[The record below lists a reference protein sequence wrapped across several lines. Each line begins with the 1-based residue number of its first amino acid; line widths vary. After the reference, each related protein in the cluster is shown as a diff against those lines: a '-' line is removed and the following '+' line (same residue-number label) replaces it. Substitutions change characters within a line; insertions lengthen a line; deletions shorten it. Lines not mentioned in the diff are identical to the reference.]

1 MIFKVIFMKY
11 IIDLPDDDKL
21 ILKQDGWIVRHNGWV
36 AISLPESELQEYEDN
51 NEDNNEDIVEFR

>member
-1 MIFKVIFMKY
+1 MKY
-11 IIDLPDDDKL
+11 IIDLPDDDDKL
-21 ILKQDGWIVRHNGWV
+21 ILRQDGWIVRHNGWV

>member
-21 ILKQDGWIVRHNGWV
+21 ILRQDGWIVRNNGRV
-36 AISLPESELQEYEDN
+36 CIDLPVSELEECKDN
-51 NEDNNEDIVEFR
+51 DEEIVEFR